1 MAKLQVTEL
10 DFDDIKDNL
19 KTFLKAQTKFKD
31 YDFEGSGMSVLL
43 DTLAYNTHYLAF
55 NANMAANE
63 MFLDSAALRSSVV
76 SHAKMLGYE
85 VSSARAPIAYLN
97 VIATTSND
105 TITMPAGTSFS
116 TSVDTGSYS
125 FVTISDITSS
135 NSGGAITFRDVPV
148 YEGTFITST
157 YTVDTSDISQRFVLT
172 DDRSDITT
180 LTVQVQNS
188 VSDTGTTTYT
198 KATDITQLTNSSTVY
213 FCQEVE
219 AGKFEI
225 YFGDGIVSKALVDGN
240 IVTLKYV
247 VTNKTEANGV
257 ESFTSPSSIGGVTA
271 ISVQTL
277 SRAEGGAE
285 PESIESIKL
294 SAPLD
299 YASQGRA
306 VTTQDYKTYVKKL
319 FPNAKTVSVWGGEDG
334 SYDPSLGVLA
344 TPEYGKVFISIKS
357 ITNKNLTSVQKSN
370 LVSALAPYKVASITP
385 VIVDAETTNIILTVT
400 AQYDKNATTSSP
412 SELESKIS
420 NTLSN
425 YNNSNLETFDQPFRH
440 SKVTSLIDN
449 TDTSILNSTATVV
462 IGKFFTPLLN
472 SESSYSINFNNRI
485 YNPHPNHNIQ
495 QGGVISSTG
504 FFLRENTI
512 YTQSDT
518 SSKEYFL
525 DDDGN
530 GTVRLYSLTGLTRI
544 YNPIAAGSV
553 NYMTGIINLLPM
565 NFISVSNVDGNTS
578 NQIRVTAVPNSYDI
592 IPVRNQVLQL
602 DLVNTTIN
610 ATVDAITS
618 TGIGYTT
625 TTTDG
630 VSTTTVSTAAS
641 TASSSAY

>member
-1 MAKLQVTEL
+1 MAQLQVTEL
-10 DFDDIKDNL
+10 DFDDIKENL

-247 VTNKTEANGV
+247 VTNKAEANGV